1 LVWTAVANLRRTWWK
16 VERTGEEGEQQTEGD
31 EMTREHAI
39 EMREVFNAFCDGKEM
54 QMASRMYKQ
63 CVLPVKDWSTCA
75 DLEFNPNYLYR
86 IKPEPLEMWVVKH
99 GNTVWG
105 CHEVEGAAKLQQ
117 SRITGSTI
125 HRMKEVE

>member
-1 LVWTAVANLRRTWWK
+1 
-16 VERTGEEGEQQTEGD
+16 
-31 EMTREHAI
+31 MTREQAI
-39 EMREVFNAFCDGKEM
+39 EMREVFNAFCDGKEI
-54 QMASRMYKQ
+54 QIASRMYKQ
-63 CVLPVKDWSTCA
+63 KDWSECS

-86 IKPEPLEMWVVKH
+86 IRPEPMELWVVKH

-105 CHEVEGAAKLQQ
+105 CHEVEGDAKLQQ